1 MGQKTVP
8 VNSHVRASLPLAL
21 ACSQGR
27 KSQGG
32 VLFLVLKTCCYQR
45 CKRTKKL
52 FRFGR
57 SLGPDPAPGGPVF
70 TFRTACY
77 YRSFAKLLDFGV
89 QIKGPVAF
97 SILSPPRLGLA
108 DFRSHRGRAGH
119 FVAPSNM
126 PTLEVEAAKLQDRW
140 CLFLDPKIKRFT
152 QKTSG
157 NRRSEK

>member
-1 MGQKTVP
+1 MVI
-8 VNSHVRASLPLAL
+8 RASPQLVL
-21 ACSQGR
+21 ACLQGQ

-32 VLFLVLKTCCYQR
+32 VPFLLLETCCYQW
-45 CKRTKKL
+45 CKRPNSQN
-52 FRFGR
+52 RFG
-57 SLGPDPAPGGPVF
+57 STFGPDPAPGGPVF

-77 YRSFAKLLDFGV
+77 YRSFAKLFVFGV